1 MLWSYS
7 NGSAIL
13 EVETVFDSDRQEFVL
28 KIRRADE
35 SQHVERF
42 RDEIAFRTRLEL
54 LEIELDEQQ
63 WQRVGTP
70 TILPGGWKL

>member
-13 EVETVFDSDRQEFVL
+13 EVETVFDNDRQEFVL
-28 KIRRADE
+28 KLRRADE

-42 RDEIAFRTRLEL
+42 KDEIAFRTRLEL

-63 WQRVGTP
+63 WRRVGAP
-70 TILPGGWKL
+70 TILPDGWKL